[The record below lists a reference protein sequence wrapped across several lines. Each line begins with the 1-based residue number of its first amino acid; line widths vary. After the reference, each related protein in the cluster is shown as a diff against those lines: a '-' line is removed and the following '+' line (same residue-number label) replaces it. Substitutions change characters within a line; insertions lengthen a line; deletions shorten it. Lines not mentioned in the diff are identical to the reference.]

1 MNGSIMLYDIRD
13 PSFLNLVDEDAMLE
27 PIVTGLGITE
37 GTIWHKAGN
46 YLVFSDLLAGI
57 VHRWSEAEGDTMLR
71 RPSNITNGNFID
83 RRGRVVSCE
92 HSTNS
97 VTRLESD
104 GRRVTVLAHSYQ
116 GKALNSPNDIVVD
129 SRDRIWFTDPTY
141 GRTSPRVGIL
151 RPQDLPFQ
159 GVYRLDP
166 DGPLTLVAEDYLQ
179 PNGLCFSPDEKSL
192 LVNDT
197 DRRHIRRYAV
207 NADGTLSGGD
217 VFAELTGD
225 EPGKPDGM
233 KVDLAGNVYCTGPG
247 GVHVLDPKGRLLGII
262 RMPELTRNFCFGDP
276 DGRSLFLAASEKIF
290 RLRMKTAGVLPQISS
305 DMDAPS

>member
-1 MNGSIMLYDIRD
+1 MLYDVRD
-13 PSFLNLVDEDAMLE
+13 PSFLDLVDEGAALE

-46 YLVFSDLLAGI
+46 YLVFSDLVAGI
-57 VHRWSEAEGDTMLR
+57 VHRWSEAEGDSVLR

-83 RRGRVVSCE
+83 RRGRILSCE
-92 HSTNS
+92 HSSNS

-104 GRRVTVLAHSYQ
+104 GRRVTVLAHSYR

-166 DGPLTLVAEDYLQ
+166 DGTLTLVADDYLQ
-179 PNGLCFSPDEKSL
+179 PNGLCFSPDEKTL
-192 LVNDT
+192 LINDT

-207 NADGTLSGGD
+207 NDDGTLSGGE
-217 VFAELTGD
+217 VFAETLGD
-225 EPGKPDGM
+225 GEGKPDGM
-233 KVDLAGNVYCTGPG
+233 KVDVAGNVYCTGPG
-247 GVHVLDPKGRLLGII
+247 GVHAFDPDGRLLGVI
-262 RMPELTRNFCFGDP
+262 RMPEHTRNFCFGGP
-276 DGRSLFLAASEKIF
+276 DGKSLFLAASTTIF
-290 RLRMKTAGVLPQISS
+290 RLRMKIAGILPEILP
-305 DMDAPS
+305 DTHTPS